1 MKLEVKG
8 KLWDRLLET
17 KAGRF
22 ASTLD
27 ALLYSAVETDTT
39 YSRSVLALSQYTTD
53 KTDNHESKPTEKFL
67 QELRDYLYQVGLE
80 ELG

>member
-22 ASTLD
+22 ASVLD
-27 ALLYSAVETDTT
+27 ELLYSRLELDSGLGT
-39 YSRSVLALSQYTTD
+39 RLALRYETHD
-53 KTDNHESKPTEKFL
+53 KCEDHTPEKTETFL
-67 QELRDYLYQVGLE
+67 RKLRDYLYQAGLE